1 MIPQSI
7 FAIGTFIL
15 FLSGVTFIMENTITI
30 NKSEFEEIIGNIVE
44 KSVVKALNKKKLFFR
59 KIFLETLEDIGLA
72 KAIDEGLKSKTID
85 KNDFMNKL
93 NNMIQE

>member
-1 MIPQSI
+1 
-7 FAIGTFIL
+7 
-15 FLSGVTFIMENTITI
+15 MENTITI